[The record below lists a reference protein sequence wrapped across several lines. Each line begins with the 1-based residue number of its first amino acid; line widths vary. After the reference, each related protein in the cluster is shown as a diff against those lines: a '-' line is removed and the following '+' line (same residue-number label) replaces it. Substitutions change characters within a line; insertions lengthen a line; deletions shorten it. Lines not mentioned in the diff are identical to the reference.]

1 VVLSLILKYVKQLK
15 KNSRIKSKERVRRS
29 MNWIKSIKEY
39 IPYNEQEEKDKEVF
53 IKCINMF
60 DDILIRNN
68 EIAHITSSAFI
79 VNKDKD
85 KVLMVY
91 HNIYNSWSWVGGH
104 ADGEEDLLYVAMK
117 EAKEETGIKN
127 VSPVSDNILSMD
139 ILPVLGHIRKGK
151 YVPPHLHLSV
161 AYLLEADE
169 NEQLII
175 KPDENGGVKWIPVDK
190 IDTYSNEPHMVK
202 VYNKIV
208 SKLKDC

>member
-1 VVLSLILKYVKQLK
+1 MVLSLILKYVKQLK

>member
-29 MNWIKSIKEY
+29 MNWINSIKEY

-91 HNIYNSWSWVGGH
+91 HNINNSWSWVGGH

-161 AYLLEADE
+161 AYLLEANE

-175 KPDENGGVKWIPVDK
+175 KPDENSGVQWIPVDK

-208 SKLKDC
+208 SKLKEY